1 MAETTAELETTPITE
16 PVAELPPDVEALI
29 REAQE
34 ATRAEEKQKLYARL
48 TKEQDKA
55 KQAEEKTKAIEAQL
69 KELAEFKQKVELEK
83 LSESERLQKLLQQA
97 HERAE
102 HEAQLRAE
110 KEAELA
116 ERIRLMDLSIFRNQL
131 IKDSEL
137 DPDLHDLVKGETEEA
152 LKDSLEN
159 AKNKEAKLR
168 EKFGAKTET
177 PPPPAPHS
185 TPSARPSSPYPNL
198 LPNRSSNPD
207 EWKTRED
214 LEKRK
219 REMGLK

>member
-1 MAETTAELETTPITE
+1 MAENVAELETAPITE
-16 PVAELPPDVEALI
+16 PVAELPPDVDALI
-29 REAQE
+29 KAAQE

-48 TKEQDKA
+48 TKEQEKA
-55 KQAEEKTKAIEAQL
+55 KQAEEDAKAVKAQL
-69 KELAEFKQKVELEK
+69 RELEEFKNRVELEK
-83 LSESERLQKLLQQA
+83 LSETEKLQKLLQQA

-152 LKDSLEN
+152 LKESLDS

-168 EKFGAKTET
+168 EKFGAKVEST
-177 PPPPAPHS
+177 PEPRS

-198 LPNRSSNPD
+198 LPGRSSNPD